1 MSFRISFAMILI
13 AGLLSACSSVSTP
26 SNEGMRYASTPAT
39 TMTPAGPQVVAPAR
53 VGAGLP
59 APTYGTA
66 SMQEYRLGPLDTLNV
81 LVFQVPELSGDFATL
96 IVRTFVWTFF
106 SVAIKM
112 IIGTCG
118 AVLLNALVPGRALF
132 RVLTLPPWIVPMAI
146 GIFMW
151 GWMYNGQFGMISG
164 VLQNVGLLDR
174 PLAWLAYGGTAFWA
188 TIITDVW
195 IGVPLVTLY
204 LLAAIQSIPKDLY
217 EAAWTDGA
225 GRFYRFRR
233 ITLPLIV
240 PALVTMS
247 MLSLIATFNSFDIIW
262 ILTQGGPNGQ
272 TTTMIIDTYKTAIG
286 SYKYGEGA
294 ARAVMICLFLSVF
307 CFFYFRVVSKI
318 STGEAK

>member
-1 MSFRISFAMILI
+1 MTRSRSATLFAL
-13 AGLLSACSSVSTP
+13 ALLL
-26 SNEGMRYASTPAT
+26 PAT
-39 TMTPAGPQVVAPAR
+39 AYILFIVAYPLVDTFTLSFTDASLR
-53 VGAGLP
+53 KTVNWVGWDNYQKIFG
-59 APTYGTA
+59 
-66 SMQEYRLGPLDTLNV
+66 
-81 LVFQVPELSGDFATL
+81 GDFATVIL
-96 IVRTFVWTFF
+96 RTFVWTFF
-106 SVAIKM
+106 SVATKM
-112 IIGTCG
+112 VIGTVG

-164 VLQNVGLLDR
+164 VLQNVGILDR
-174 PLAWLAYGGTAFWA
+174 PLAWLAYGSTAFVA
-188 TIITDVW
+188 TVLTDVW
-195 IGVPLVTLY
+195 IGVPMVTLY
-204 LLAAIQSIPKDLY
+204 ILAAIQSVPKDLY

-262 ILTQGGPNGQ
+262 ILTRGGPNGQ

-294 ARAVMICLFLSVF
+294 ARAVMICLFLSAF
-307 CFFYFRVVSKI
+307 CFFYFRITSKI
-318 STGEAK
+318 SGESK

>member
-1 MSFRISFAMILI
+1 MTRSRSATLFAF
-13 AGLLSACSSVSTP
+13 ALLL
-26 SNEGMRYASTPAT
+26 PAT
-39 TMTPAGPQVVAPAR
+39 IYILFIVAYPLVDTFTLSFTDASLR
-53 VGAGLP
+53 RTVKWVGWVNYQKIFG
-59 APTYGTA
+59 
-66 SMQEYRLGPLDTLNV
+66 
-81 LVFQVPELSGDFATL
+81 GDFATV
-96 IVRTFVWTFF
+96 IIRTFVWTFF
-106 SVAIKM
+106 SVGLKM

-164 VLQNVGLLDR
+164 ILQNVGLLDR
-174 PLAWLAYGGTAFWA
+174 PLAWLAYGGTAFGA
-188 TIITDVW
+188 TILTDVW

-307 CFFYFRVVSKI
+307 CFFYFRVISKI
-318 STGEAK
+318 SSGEAK